1 MAKLNELS
9 ITEAAAKMRAGEIT
23 AVDLARACLAEIE
36 AKNKELNIFLEVF
49 DDVIAQAE
57 AADTRRK
64 AGESHDLLGIPL
76 AIKDNILIEGRKVSA
91 ASKMLENYV
100 ATYDATVIKKLKEA
114 GAVFIGRTNMDEFAM
129 GGSTENSA
137 YGATKN
143 PVDPTRV
150 PGGSSGGSAAAVA
163 AHMALGSLGT
173 DTGGSIREPAAF
185 CGLVGFKPTYGAVSR
200 SGLIAMG
207 SSLDQAGPL
216 THTVADAELLFNVIK
231 GKDTLDSTTIKIG
244 QGPTLTQGSSR
255 SDLKLK
261 KRIGVPRDLLKEG
274 VEPDVLA
281 AFEKSLE
288 SLQAKGFEIVDVS
301 LPSAPLALSVYYV
314 IMPAE
319 VSSNLARFDG
329 VRYGL
334 SLKGNNLFD
343 DYAKSRAA
351 GFGPEVRRRIML
363 GTYVLSAGY
372 YDAYYGKAL
381 AAREMLTKEFA
392 DVLAI
397 VDAIAVPTTP
407 CPAIKIGEKSDPL
420 SMYLLDIFTVTANI
434 TGNPAISIPMG
445 TVERPARLNDSHSGG
460 EGKQLPVGI
469 QLTAAHGAEDILFTI
484 GKELQ

>member
-1 MAKLNELS
+1 MSNLNELS
-9 ITEAAAKMRAGEIT
+9 ITEAAAKLKAGEIT

-36 AKNKELNIFLEVF
+36 KKNKDLNIFLEVF
-49 DDVIAQAE
+49 DDVIAQAG
-57 AADTRRK
+57 AADARRK
-64 AGESHDLLGIPL
+64 AESSEGKESHPLLGIPL

-91 ASKMLENYV
+91 ASKMLENYT

-114 GAVFIGRTNMDEFAM
+114 GAVFLGRTNMDEFAM

-137 YGATKN
+137 FGPTKN
-143 PVDPTRV
+143 PLDPSRV

-185 CGLVGFKPTYGAVSR
+185 CGLVGFKPTYGKVSR

-216 THTVADAELLFNVIK
+216 AHTVADAELLFNTIK
-231 GKDTLDSTTIKIG
+231 GKDALDSTSLDQSQW
-244 QGPTLTQGSSR
+244 QGRTLPLQ
-255 SDLKLK
+255 
-261 KRIGVPRDLLKEG
+261 KRVGVPRHLLKEG
-274 VEPDVLA
+274 VESDVLQK
-281 AFEKSLE
+281 FEESLKQ
-288 SLQAKGFEIVDVS
+288 LQAKGYELVDIE

-334 SLKGNNLFD
+334 SVKGENLFD

-381 AAREMLTKEFA
+381 AARDKLTEEFKK
-392 DVLAI
+392 VLAE

-434 TGNPAISIPMG
+434 TGNPAISVPMG
-445 TVERPARLNDSHSGG
+445 MVER
-460 EGKQLPVGI
+460 EGVQLPVGI

-484 GKELQ
+484 GKEVEA

>member
-1 MAKLNELS
+1 MSELNKLS
-9 ITEAAAKMRAGEIT
+9 ITEAAAKLQAGEIT
-23 AVDLARACLAEIE
+23 AVDLARACLEEIE
-36 AKNKELNIFLEVF
+36 KKNKDLNIYLEVF
-49 DDVIAQAE
+49 DDVLAQAE
-57 AADTRRK
+57 AADARRK
-64 AGESHDLLGIPL
+64 AGESHPLLGIPL

-91 ASKMLENYV
+91 ASKMLENYT

-137 YGATKN
+137 YGSTKN
-143 PVDPTRV
+143 PLDPSRV

-163 AHMALGSLGT
+163 AHMALGALGT

-216 THTVADAELLFNVIK
+216 THTVADAEMLFNTIK
-231 GKDTLDSTTIKIG
+231 GKDSLDSISIETSGTVAV
-244 QGPTLTQGSSR
+244 
-255 SDLKLK
+255 LKQK
-261 KRIGVPRDLLKEG
+261 IGVPRHLLKEG
-274 VEPDVLA
+274 VEPDVLR

-288 SLQAKGFEIVDVS
+288 ALKTKGYEMVDVE

-334 SLKGNNLFD
+334 SLKGENLFD

-351 GFGPEVRRRIML
+351 GFGAEVRRRIML

-381 AAREMLTKEFA
+381 AAREKLTEEFRK
-392 DVLAI
+392 VLES

-407 CPAIKIGEKSDPL
+407 CPAIKLGEKSDPL

-445 TVERPARLNDSHSGG
+445 TVER

-469 QLTAAHGAEDILFTI
+469 QLTAAHGAEATLFTI
-484 GKELQ
+484 GKTLQ